1 MFLFRWPKYI
11 GSAICKNRLTESY
24 TNLKIL
30 FHITFNTDIQRL
42 IHPTRML
49 RFQKGYFLLF
59 ILLFITEVLIALFL
73 HDRFIRPYFGDF
85 LVVILIY
92 CFCRTFR
99 PFPVT
104 WLAISVLIFA
114 YFIEMLQYFKIT
126 NWLHL
131 QDSKLATTI
140 LGSSFEW
147 TDILAYTLGI
157 ILVVAI
163 EKFRHKK

>member
-1 MFLFRWPKYI
+1 
-11 GSAICKNRLTESY
+11 
-24 TNLKIL
+24 
-30 FHITFNTDIQRL
+30 
-42 IHPTRML
+42 ML

-59 ILLFITEVLIALFL
+59 VTLFITEVLIALLF

-99 PFPVT
+99 PFPVIK
-104 WLAISVLIFA
+104 LALSVLIFA
-114 YFIEMLQYFKIT
+114 CIVEALQYFKLI
-126 NWLHL
+126 NRLHL
-131 QDSKLATTI
+131 QDSKLAKTI

-157 ILVVAI
+157 TLVVVI
-163 EKFRHKK
+163 EKLRHKNELQ